1 MGFSVAIVKCA
12 VIEYSEDQDLYEGEN
27 STEPVTVKPEP
38 PVTKETKTDEP
49 EPVTDKPEPPTV
61 KPEPPVT
68 KETKTDEPEPLT
80 DKPEPPATKEPE
92 PVTKEPEPPTEKP
105 DQPTDK
111 PEPPVTKEP
120 EPPTEKPDPPTDK
133 PEPPVTKE
141 PVTDKPEPPVTKE
154 PEPKPKVWNDL
165 LLEGLTKAKFN
176 ETNFIEVME
185 KAIMEE
191 CGKDN
196 SSCDPAKMLLFAS
209 PIESETYAE
218 ETTYKVIVDKNS
230 VAEFEKKG
238 VKGVYVKYA
247 VQINGG
253 DSFINTKA
261 VDEIVKDNRNDIAE
275 SVGATKI
282 DQEFVPPAPPTPT
295 TKPDPKPTGSLPSW
309 AVAVIVL
316 AVSIVLFFGVY
327 IAMKLSNRSS
337 NDSSRVTYTA
347 NGAKATT
354 TYQNQG
360 FDNNEK

>member
-1 MGFSVAIVKCA
+1 MKIINSIILVLFSVAIVKCA

-49 EPVTDKPEPPTV
+49 EP
-61 KPEPPVT
+61 
-68 KETKTDEPEPLT
+68 L
-80 DKPEPPATKEPE
+80 
-92 PVTKEPEPPTEKP
+92 
-105 DQPTDK
+105 TDK

-141 PVTDKPEPPVTKE
+141 PVTDKPDPPTVKPEPPVTKEPVTDKPEPPTDKPEPPVTKE

-191 CGKDN
+191 CGKEN

-295 TKPDPKPTGSLPSW
+295 SKPDPKPTGSLPSW

>member
-1 MGFSVAIVKCA
+1 MG
-12 VIEYSEDQDLYEGEN
+12 
-27 STEPVTVKPEP
+27 
-38 PVTKETKTDEP
+38 TD
-49 EPVTDKPEPPTV
+49 
-61 KPEPPVT
+61 
-68 KETKTDEPEPLT
+68 
-80 DKPEPPATKEPE
+80 
-92 PVTKEPEPPTEKP
+92 
-105 DQPTDK
+105 
-111 PEPPVTKEP
+111 
-120 EPPTEKPDPPTDK
+120 KPDPPTDK

-141 PVTDKPEPPVTKE
+141 PVTDKPDPPTDKPEPPVTKE

-185 KAIMEE
+185 KAINEE

-295 TKPDPKPTGSLPSW
+295 SKPAGSLPSW